1 MDIARAAIDK
11 PVNTWIIV
19 LICLLGG
26 IWGLLTVGR
35 LEDPSFT
42 IKQAVVLTEYP
53 GATAEEVEE
62 EVTERLESAIQQ
74 MPQLDRVTS
83 KSMPGMSEIEVEIKM
98 TYDGT
103 QLPQIWDEL
112 RRKVGDAQRRLPNGA
127 GPSVVN
133 DDFGDVF
140 GIFYAVTT
148 PGFSAREKREIAK
161 FLRREVLTVPDVA
174 KVATDGER
182 EEAIYIEVSNER
194 LASLGISV
202 DQILATIQSE
212 NAAEPAGATRVGEM
226 RACAWPCAPA
236 STRCRAIE
244 ALGVGRP
251 GTTEQLSLVDI
262 AEIKARAR
270 SRSPINWCASTACP
284 AFTLAVSGVADSN
297 IVAVGQAVEG
307 ASARHRGP
315 SASGGGNPPDLR
327 AAPGR
332 GRSDQ
337 RFHRQSRHVGRHRD
351 RGADAV
357 HGLAR
362 GHGRGGDAAFDG
374 AGHCLLHARVQYR
387 DGADLARRADHRPW
401 GCWSITPSSWRRACS
416 STCSAAR
423 RPARRRGRRPDAPRC
438 RFWVRR

>member
-112 RRKVGDAQRRLPNGA
+112 RRKVGDAQRRLPDGA

-212 NAAEPAGATRVGEM
+212 NAAEPAGATRVGDA
-226 RACAWPCAPA
+226 RLRVAVRPGLD
-236 STRCRAIE
+236 TVRAIE
-244 ALGVGRP
+244 ALRVGRP

-262 AEIKARAR
+262 AEITREPVEIPRSTGALQRQARLHPGGLGRGPTAT
-270 SRSPINWCASTACP
+270 SSP
-284 AFTLAVSGVADSN
+284 
-297 IVAVGQAVEG
+297 
-307 ASARHRGP
+307 SARR
-315 SASGGGNPPDLR
+315 
-327 AAPGR
+327 
-332 GRSDQ
+332 
-337 RFHRQSRHVGRHRD
+337 
-351 RGADAV
+351 
-357 HGLAR
+357 
-362 GHGRGGDAAFDG
+362 
-374 AGHCLLHARVQYR
+374 
-387 DGADLARRADHRPW
+387 
-401 GCWSITPSSWRRACS
+401 WRRICAPSRTVCQWGWRSTRSTS
-416 STCSAAR
+416 STGSSMR
-423 RPARRRGRRPDAPRC
+423 RSTISSSISPC
-438 RFWVRR
+438 RSSS